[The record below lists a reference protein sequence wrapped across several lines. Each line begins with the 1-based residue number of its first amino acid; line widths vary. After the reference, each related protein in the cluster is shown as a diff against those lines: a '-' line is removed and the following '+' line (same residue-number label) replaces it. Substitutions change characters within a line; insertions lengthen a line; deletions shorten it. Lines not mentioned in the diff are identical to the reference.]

1 MKALRKEF
9 WMEIR
14 KSKSRFI
21 SILLIVALGVAFF
34 SGIQASSPDMRYSG
48 DAYYDES
55 SLMDI
60 KVVGTMG
67 LTSDD
72 VSSIESIDGIESAE
86 GAWSTDVM
94 CGEDQ
99 KQKVLH
105 IESINDTVNKLDV
118 QEGRLPE
125 KSGEIFLD
133 STFASSNEYKVG
145 DKVALRE
152 DGDSTLL
159 VITEYTVVEL
169 EEVLFIF
176 PLIEEIL
183 PLELVKSMDL
193 DMCSQKI
200 LTRKFIR
207 RFM

>member
-67 LTSDD
+67 LTCLLYTSPSPRDRQKSRMP
-72 VSSIESIDGIESAE
+72 SSA
-86 GAWSTDVM
+86 
-94 CGEDQ
+94 
-99 KQKVLH
+99 
-105 IESINDTVNKLDV
+105 
-118 QEGRLPE
+118 
-125 KSGEIFLD
+125 
-133 STFASSNEYKVG
+133 
-145 DKVALRE
+145 
-152 DGDSTLL
+152 
-159 VITEYTVVEL
+159 
-169 EEVLFIF
+169 
-176 PLIEEIL
+176 
-183 PLELVKSMDL
+183 
-193 DMCSQKI
+193 
-200 LTRKFIR
+200 
-207 RFM
+207 